1 MHRREFHR
9 RVVVAAVVTGG
20 ALGSARGREQTTPA
34 PAPADQDKLPIID
47 THQHLWDLDRQR
59 VPWLENATGVL
70 GRSYRI
76 SDYLET
82 TRTWNVVKA
91 IYMEIDVAPSDHP
104 AEVELI
110 TELCRSGKYP
120 TAAAVIGGR
129 PGEASFADYIRTHAT
144 NEYVRGVRQVLHGA
158 ATPRG
163 YCLQE
168 TFVASIKL
176 LGKLG
181 LSFDICV
188 RPGELPDAVE
198 LVARCPETRFI
209 VDHCGN
215 ADPKAFLPAARRAGA
230 APSHDPDAWRRA
242 MAALAKAP
250 NTICKISGI
259 VAQVPKP
266 QWTADDL
273 APVVN
278 HCLDAFG
285 PERVVFGSDWPVCR
299 MGAELGQWI
308 AALQEVVKDRPE
320 AERRKLFHDNAQAF
334 YRV

>member
-1 MHRREFHR
+1 MNRREFHHR
-9 RVVVAAVVTGG
+9 VAAAVLTGG
-20 ALGSARGREQTTPA
+20 VLGSSQVLGQATPA
-34 PAPADQDKLPIID
+34 PASDDKPLPIID

-59 VPWLENATGVL
+59 VPWLDNATGVL

-76 SDYLET
+76 SDYVET
-82 TRTWNVVKA
+82 TRPWNIVKA
-91 IYMEIDVAPSDHP
+91 IYMEIDVAPSDHL

-120 TAAAVIGGR
+120 TVAAVIGGR
-129 PGEASFADYIRTHAT
+129 PAEASFAAYIRTHAKNT
-144 NEYVRGVRQVLHGA
+144 YVRGVRQVLHGA
-158 ATPRG
+158 TTPRG

-168 TFVASIKL
+168 TFVQSIRL
-176 LGKLG
+176 LGELG

-188 RPGELPDAVE
+188 RPDELPDAVE
-198 LVARCPETRFI
+198 LVTRCPETRFI

-215 ADPKAFLPAARRAGA
+215 ADPKAFLPAARRDGA
-230 APSHDPDAWRRA
+230 APSHDPDGWRRA

-250 NTICKISGI
+250 NTICKISGV

-278 HCLDAFG
+278 HCLDSFG
-285 PERVVFGSDWPVCR
+285 PDRVVFGSDWPVCR

-308 AALQEVVKDRPE
+308 AALHEIVKNRPE
-320 AERRKLFHDNAQAF
+320 TERRKLLHDNAKGF

>member
-9 RVVVAAVVTGG
+9 RVTAAVLTGG
-20 ALGSARGREQTTPA
+20 VLGSSPVLGQTTPA
-34 PAPADQDKLPIID
+34 PTAQDKLPIID

-59 VPWLENATGVL
+59 VPWLEKGKGVL

-76 SDYLET
+76 SDYVET
-82 TRTWNVVKA
+82 TRPWNVVKA
-91 IYMEIDVAPSDHP
+91 IYMEIDVAPSDEN

-120 TAAAVIGGR
+120 TVAAVIGGR
-129 PGEASFADYIRTHAT
+129 PGETSFADYIRTHAK
-144 NEYVRGVRQVLHGA
+144 NQFVRGVRQVLHG

-168 TFVASIKL
+168 TFVASMKL
-176 LGKLG
+176 LGELG

-188 RPGELPDAVE
+188 RPDELPDAVE
-198 LVARCPETRFI
+198 LVGRCPETRFI

-215 ADPKAFLPAARRAGA
+215 ADPKAFLPAARRNEA
-230 APSHDPDAWRRA
+230 APSHDPDVWRRA
-242 MAALAKAP
+242 MAALGKAP

-266 QWTADDL
+266 TWTAEDL

-278 HCLDAFG
+278 HCLNSFG

-299 MGAELGQWI
+299 TGGAELGQWI
-308 AALQEVVKDRPE
+308 AALQGIVKDRPE

>member
-1 MHRREFHR
+1 VLAGGVLGFS
-9 RVVVAAVVTGG
+9 RV
-20 ALGSARGREQTTPA
+20 LGHAA
-34 PAPADQDKLPIID
+34 PAPTSEDKPLPIID

-59 VPWLENATGVL
+59 VAWVENATGVL
-70 GRSYRI
+70 HRSYRI
-76 SDYLET
+76 SDYVET
-82 TRTWNVVKA
+82 TRPWNVVKA

-120 TAAAVIGGR
+120 TVAAVIGGR
-129 PGEASFADYIRTHAT
+129 PGEASFADYIRTQAK
-144 NEYVRGVRQVLHGA
+144 NKYVRGVRQVLHG

-168 TFVASIKL
+168 TFVESMKL
-176 LGKLG
+176 LGELG

-188 RPGELPDAVE
+188 RPDELPDAVE
-198 LVARCPETRFI
+198 LATRCPETRFI

-215 ADPKAFLPAARRAGA
+215 ADPKAFLPAARRDGA
-230 APSHDPDAWRRA
+230 APSHDPDVWRRA

-250 NTICKISGI
+250 NTICKISGV

-278 HCLDAFG
+278 HCLDSFG
-285 PERVVFGSDWPVCR
+285 PDRVVFGSDWPVCR
-299 MGAELGQWI
+299 LGAELGQWI
-308 AALQEVVKDRPE
+308 AALQEIVRARPE
-320 AERRKLFHDNAQAF
+320 TERRKLFHDNAQRF